1 MTPANTRLDEDVFR
15 LRLQKTHS
23 IRLRDVLIKTNIF
36 ALALRLQKTSS
47 RRLQDVLVKTNIFV
61 LAICLQD
68 VFKTSS
74 RRFEDVFKMSSR
86 HLQDVLQRYLQ
97 DVFKAYH
104 QVNLFYLTRPREVFN
119 TFLSTEEFA

>member
-47 RRLQDVLVKTNIFV
+47 RGLEDVLFKTNIFV
-61 LAICLQD
+61 LAIGLQNVFKTFSKRLQG

-74 RRFEDVFKMSSR
+74 RRFAKISSR
-86 HLQDVLQRYLQ
+86 A
-97 DVFKAYH
+97 F
-104 QVNLFYLTRPREVFN
+104 
-119 TFLSTEEFA
+119 